1 MHDLQKSIHLT
12 YRALMH
18 VDELRML
25 DDTPVAASMALSW
38 SGERVGKRGGINHGN
53 SLLWSRPFFD
63 EPRAQATGVH
73 SRGYPDR
80 IRGLTSRLSLFACTT
95 TCFDSPM
102 PLPHIVRPAS
112 PPPAHAAHSFSL
124 SHPNPGSS
132 WPARLN
138 QP

>member
-1 MHDLQKSIHLT
+1 MPASGHNTPHTKGVIQALITALPQLQGQLIP
-12 YRALMH
+12 
-18 VDELRML
+18 
-25 DDTPVAASMALSW
+25 TPCPVLW
-38 SGERVGKRGGINHGN
+38 VGKRGGINHGN

-73 SRGYPDR
+73 SRGYADR
-80 IRGLTSRLSLFACTT
+80 IRGLTSRLSLFVCTT